1 MKILVS
7 WSLRSWTRFD
17 VWSQASEWI
26 GYSEERPATPK
37 SLAHGTVRCAT
48 WVGAGLDETSASGA
62 WLLDLPMQG
71 DPLGN
76 HTSQG
81 ALPIMVFLVSP
92 RCVNLVRNLRLNRA
106 HLLLLLRLPRRRLPF
121 PQGHAQAVLKA
132 LKGLGLPDA
141 LLQQV
146 HQSLAP
152 PQKPAASKLRQLAHL
167 DEQLK
172 ALKNRIQR
180 QTLTVERHREQGERM
195 QEKLLSMHVEEDK
208 LKEEFKVLQNSPPS
222 QCSSHPGSPVAVSAG
237 ATPPASDNGDAPME
251 DPFGPLPSD
260 DDGVG
265 VSFVEN
271 EDSSERARV
280 VPSIAMVNKA
290 LGDRQFSKKEALKL
304 RKQLD
309 LFIAE
314 DSDEEKTNVLF
325 QNFETEQDDLSLL

>member
-1 MKILVS
+1 M
-7 WSLRSWTRFD
+7 R
-17 VWSQASEWI
+17 AP
-26 GYSEERPATPK
+26 RPQPAPK
-37 SLAHGTVRCAT
+37 SGPRPSPAA
-48 WVGAGLDETSASGA
+48 ASPPSTA
-62 WLLDLPMQG
+62 FLP
-71 DPLGN
+71 
-76 HTSQG
+76 
-81 ALPIMVFLVSP
+81 
-92 RCVNLVRNLRLNRA
+92 
-106 HLLLLLRLPRRRLPF
+106 
-121 PQGHAQAVLKA
+121 GHAQAVLKA

-146 HQSLAP
+146 HQSLAL

-180 QTLTVERHREQGERM
+180 QTLAVERHREQGERM

-271 EDSSERARV
+271 EDSSKRARV
-280 VPSIAMVNKA
+280 VPSVPPPVHPAPHATTIAIVNKA

-325 QNFETEQDDLSLL
+325 QNFETEQDDLSLLQRLWY